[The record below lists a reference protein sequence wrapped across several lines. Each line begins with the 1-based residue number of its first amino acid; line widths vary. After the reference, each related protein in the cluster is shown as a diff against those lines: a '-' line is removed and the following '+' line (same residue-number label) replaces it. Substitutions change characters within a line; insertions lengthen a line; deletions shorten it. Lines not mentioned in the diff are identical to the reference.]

1 MFYIKKVFF
10 FLLYLNISGFDL
22 TYYQKDRNVILNK
35 AKDYYNKE
43 RLKKPARDKCID
55 LSEEERNK
63 KKKNMGRIDI
73 IICLKTKKIIT
84 RQRKSQHNNEQNSFL
99 IVI

>member
-1 MFYIKKVFF
+1 MSKYDAINIMNNSSLINKMGVLYKKNIFF
-10 FLLYLNISGFDL
+10 SLYLNISGSTDL
-22 TYYQKDRNVILNK
+22 PYYQKDRNVILNK

-63 KKKNMGRIDI
+63 KKRIW
-73 IICLKTKKIIT
+73 
-84 RQRKSQHNNEQNSFL
+84 EE
-99 IVI
+99 